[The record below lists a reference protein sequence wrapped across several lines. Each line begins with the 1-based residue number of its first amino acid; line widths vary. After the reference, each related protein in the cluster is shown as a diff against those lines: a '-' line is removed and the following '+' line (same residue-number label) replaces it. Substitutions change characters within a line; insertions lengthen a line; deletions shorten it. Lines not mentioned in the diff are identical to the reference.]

1 MTRVHTMSSFQHF
14 TTAGHRRGG
23 HTNAGNNNNKNSF
36 RLPSTVTGALA
47 SPSNK
52 TKLLFYSEARPD
64 REGRR
69 ERAIAGR
76 RSTAEAQSR
85 TGGVRPGAGARARVT
100 HPASRAGRISC
111 RCDTPQKERRGST
124 DDLSSRSE
132 SAKLHSPFAPA
143 LFAAIHAYLAI
154 PET

>member
-1 MTRVHTMSSFQHF
+1 MSRSPNCFHSRPTWSPAMTHFFHLKVEVLPLTRVHTMSSFQHF
-14 TTAGHRRGG
+14 TTADHRRGG

-64 REGRR
+64 REGRGR

-76 RSTAEAQSR
+76 RSPVAPADRRVERVAS
-85 TGGVRPGAGARARVT
+85 GARARVT
-100 HPASRAGRISC
+100 HPAERASG
-111 RCDTPQKERRGST
+111 QN
-124 DDLSSRSE
+124 
-132 SAKLHSPFAPA
+132 FAP
-143 LFAAIHAYLAI
+143 L
-154 PET
+154 

>member
-1 MTRVHTMSSFQHF
+1 MTHFFHLKVEVLPLTRVHTMSSFQHF
-14 TTAGHRRGG
+14 TTADHHSHRGG

-36 RLPSTVTGALA
+36 RLPATVTGALA

-52 TKLLFYSEARPD
+52 TKLLFYSEAPPD
-64 REGRR
+64 REGGR

-100 HPASRAGRISC
+100 HPASRASGQNFV
-111 RCDTPQKERRGST
+111 P
-124 DDLSSRSE
+124 L
-132 SAKLHSPFAPA
+132 
-143 LFAAIHAYLAI
+143 
-154 PET
+154 